1 MQQYVSD
8 QEIKQA
14 LFSMGNEKAP
24 GPDGFTSLFLKKAWH
39 FVKGIVI
46 EAIRSFF
53 ISGVLLKE
61 VNSTIISLI
70 PKVPN
75 PTSVSDFRPIACC
88 DVIYKCITKI
98 LANRF
103 QKNLDSLVSLN
114 QIVAKNG
121 MIQMQSSTN
130 TTSARLSICLILRC
144 LHN

>member
-1 MQQYVSD
+1 MRDNIKDGLQQDVSN

-24 GPDGFTSLFLKKAWH
+24 GQMDLLPFFFKKVWH
-39 FVKGIVI
+39 FVKGVVT

-53 ISGVLLKE
+53 LSGILLKE

-88 DVIYKCITKI
+88 DVIY
-98 LANRF
+98 
-103 QKNLDSLVSLN
+103 
-114 QIVAKNG
+114 
-121 MIQMQSSTN
+121 
-130 TTSARLSICLILRC
+130 
-144 LHN
+144 

>member
-1 MQQYVSD
+1 MRDNIKDGLQQDVSN

-88 DVIYKCITKI
+88 DVIY
-98 LANRF
+98 
-103 QKNLDSLVSLN
+103 
-114 QIVAKNG
+114 
-121 MIQMQSSTN
+121 
-130 TTSARLSICLILRC
+130 
-144 LHN
+144 